1 MYVRLLL
8 YSSEFCLMCYSN
20 MIRKIIDF
28 ILLIITKRILIYS
41 KSKDIISYSSII
53 DIGSRY
59 FGDNDY
65 IELKTDNVFETEYSS
80 PKVIDITI
88 SSGKMKNSIFIY
100 IGQRYFKIGVGT
112 FRCGCN
118 NDDVCCKLNS
128 SENNNAIVKYI
139 DNIILKKNDKI
150 SICFSRGFVS
160 IYINN
165 NYICSTC
172 DIRAMDKFN
181 EILRKNNSKL
191 EISTLIKNLDVYIYR
206 G

>member
-1 MYVRLLL
+1 
-8 YSSEFCLMCYSN
+8 

-28 ILLIITKRILIYS
+28 ILLIITKRILVYS

-53 DIGSRY
+53 NIGSRY
-59 FGDNDY
+59 FGDNNY
-65 IELKTDNVFETEYSS
+65 IELRTDNVFEAGYSS

-128 SENNNAIVKYI
+128 SEDNNPIIKYI
-139 DNIILKKNDKI
+139 DDIILKKNDKI
-150 SICFSRGFVS
+150 SICFSKGFVS

-191 EISTLIKNLDVYIYR
+191 EISTLIKNLDVYICR